1 MQGGSDFL
9 VGMFGV
15 TRSIMHVLRLTSVL
29 SRLGTNTSVVG
40 IADAYAFGMEL
51 EPVEKAA
58 VIASL
63 AHVLLSLPRN
73 TQFIMR
79 KALPALGALAGI
91 FACVD
96 FMSGDQSE
104 IKVLG
109 SLILLRVVLL
119 STICLFGGAPQ
130 IVVCLAVFQAIGGMA
145 GL

>member
-1 MQGGSDFL
+1 MPERMGDVPPRKRKVF
-9 VGMFGV
+9 
-15 TRSIMHVLRLTSVL
+15 I
-29 SRLGTNTSVVG
+29 
-40 IADAYAFGMEL
+40 
-51 EPVEKAA
+51 AA
-58 VIASL
+58 VSNHA
-63 AHVLLSLPRN
+63 
-73 TQFIMR
+73 FIMR

-130 IVVCLAVFQAIGGMA
+130 IVVCLAVFQAIGGMS